1 MTEQHPQPEQ
11 REIAPHDAVV
21 PTQHDVPRPLST
33 TAELEDVA
41 ERFYRD
47 VLAVLQ
53 RAEIPFLVGGGF
65 ALVRHTGVE
74 RPHKD
79 FDIFVQR
86 RDFER
91 ALGALDES
99 GMHTEVT
106 FPHWLGK
113 ALRGDA
119 FVDVIFSSGNGV
131 CPVDEGWFSHAIP
144 GQVHGVEVALVGPEE
159 VLWTKA
165 FIMERERF
173 DGADV
178 NHVLLTCAQR
188 LDWEHLLDRF
198 SDHWR
203 VLLAHLVLF
212 GFAFPSER
220 ARIPAWVIDTLLGR
234 LHTEEST
241 MPPFERLCRG
251 TLLSRAQYL
260 EDLSERGYG
269 DGREIPYGRMSARE
283 IAHWTAAIE
292 R

>member
-1 MTEQHPQPEQ
+1 MAEHNSE
-11 REIAPHDAVV
+11 APHGVPQRDATI
-21 PTQHDVPRPLST
+21 PTTQDVPRAVPSS
-33 TAELEDVA
+33 AEPEQPA

-47 VLAVLQ
+47 VLEVLQ
-53 RAEIPFLVGGGF
+53 RSEIPFLVGGGF
-65 ALVRHTGVE
+65 ALVRHTGIE

-79 FDIFVQR
+79 FDIFVR
-86 RDFER
+86 RPDFDR
-91 ALGALDES
+91 ALAALAES
-99 GMHTEVT
+99 GLHTEVT
-106 FPHWLGK
+106 FSHWLGK

-119 FVDVIFSSGNGV
+119 FVDVIFSSGNGA
-131 CPVDEGWFSHAIP
+131 CPVDDGWFSHAIP
-144 GQVHGVEVALVGPEE
+144 GEVHGVKVALVGPEE
-159 VLWTKA
+159 ILWTKA

-178 NHVLLTCAQR
+178 NHLLLTCAPM

-198 SDHWR
+198 SAHWR

-220 ARIPAWVIDTLLGR
+220 SIVPAWVIDTLLAR

-241 MPPFERLCRG
+241 APPSERVCRG

-260 EDLSERGYG
+260 EDVGERGFE
-269 DGREIPYGRMSARE
+269 DGRVMPHGSMTARE
-283 IAHWTAAIE
+283 IAHWTAAIG